1 VDVLEENASAD
12 LEADYTVIMNH
23 MSHFSQ
29 RPFSERAATWLQQSG
44 LHPLLARLYAAR
56 GLESPDTLSLDLK
69 QLLSPADLKNCLST
83 ASLLADIL
91 ENKEPMLIV
100 ADYDCDG
107 ATACAVGLRGLQ
119 MLGGTDTLI
128 QFLVPNRFT
137 MGYGLTPEVVELAAQ
152 QSPKPKYLITVDNGI
167 ASEAGVDRAHQLGIE
182 VIVTDHHLPGDRLP
196 KAMAIVNP
204 NQPDC
209 QFPSKALAGVG
220 VMFYLLVALRAELRK
235 RGKFTADA
243 QPKIENLL
251 DLVALGTVAD
261 VAQLDRNNRILVSNG
276 LKRIRSGISQAG
288 IQALFQVAMRDP
300 RKANTF
306 DLGFAIGPRL
316 NAAGRLA
323 DMSLGIRLL
332 MTDNPDEAL
341 ALAQELDRINRERRV
356 IETGMQEAA
365 LAHLAED
372 QLEGT
377 LSERT
382 SICLWN
388 PEWHQ
393 GVVGIVASRLKER
406 FNRPAIVFAPADGAS
421 GEELRGSGRSLTGF
435 HLRDALDLV
444 SKREPGL
451 ILKFGG
457 HAMAAGLTIRKS
469 DFERFDFC
477 FQQVASE
484 LLNEELLQRRQIHD
498 GALELSE
505 FTPEIGDLLAEEIW
519 GQGFPQPVFYGEFE
533 ITKQSLMKEKHLRLT
548 LRPLGTDPSASKPF
562 TAVWFNHTQS
572 LPSKAKLAYRLVTD
586 RYQGQVRVQLM
597 IEGHDDSS
605 RA

>member
-1 VDVLEENASAD
+1 MGL
-12 LEADYTVIMNH
+12 
-23 MSHFSQ
+23 FSQ
-29 RPFSERAATWLQQSG
+29 RPFSERTATWLHQSG

-56 GLESPDTLSLDLK
+56 GLESPEELSLDLK
-69 QLLSPADLKNCLST
+69 QLLSPVELKNCIST

-91 ENKEPMLIV
+91 ERKEPMLIV

-107 ATACAVGLRGLQ
+107 ATACAVGLRGLR
-119 MLGGTDTLI
+119 MLGGPETPI

-167 ASEAGVDRAHQLGIE
+167 ASEAGVERARELGME

-196 KAMAIVNP
+196 NATAIVNP
-204 NQPDC
+204 NQPGC
-209 QFPSKALAGVG
+209 NFPSKALAGVG

-235 RGKFTADA
+235 RGKFTNEN

-261 VAQLDRNNRILVSNG
+261 VAQLDRNNRVLVSNG
-276 LKRIRSGISQAG
+276 LKRIRAGVSQAG
-288 IQALFQVAMRDP
+288 IQALFQAAVRDP

-323 DMSLGIRLL
+323 DMTLGIRLL
-332 MTDNPDEAL
+332 LTDKTDEAITL
-341 ALAQELDRINRERRV
+341 AHELDRINRERRV

-372 QLEGT
+372 QLAGT
-377 LSERT
+377 MAQRT

-406 FNRPAIVFAPADGAS
+406 FNRPSIVFAPADGS
-421 GEELRGSGRSLTGF
+421 TGEELRGSGRSLTGF

-457 HAMAAGLTIRKS
+457 HAMAAGLTIRKQ
-469 DFERFDFC
+469 DFEKFDAC
-477 FQQVASE
+477 FQEVASSLLTDE
-484 LLNEELLQRRQIHD
+484 LLERRHTHD
-498 GALELSE
+498 GALEASE
-505 FTPEIGDLLAEEIW
+505 FTPESGDLLAEEIW

-533 ITKQSLMKEKHLRLT
+533 ITQQNLMKEKHLRL
-548 LRPLGTDPSASKPF
+548 LVRPLGAAEGKSTSKPL
-562 TAVWFNHTQS
+562 TAVWFNRTQT
-572 LPSKAKLAYRLVTD
+572 LPPKAKLAYRLVTD
-586 RYQGQVRVQLM
+586 RYQGQARVQLM
-597 IEGHDDSS
+597 IEAHDES
-605 RA
+605 AGT

>member
-1 VDVLEENASAD
+1 
-12 LEADYTVIMNH
+12 
-23 MSHFSQ
+23 MSVFSQ
-29 RPFSERAATWLQQSG
+29 RPFSERTATWLHQSG
-44 LHPLLARLYAAR
+44 LHPLLAKLYAAR
-56 GLESPDTLSLDLK
+56 GVTKPDELSLDLK
-69 QLLSPADLKNCLST
+69 QLLSPIELKGCIST

-91 ENKEPMLIV
+91 ERKEPILVV

-107 ATACAVGLRGLQ
+107 ATACALAIRGLK
-119 MLGGTDTLI
+119 MLGESDTPI

-152 QSPKPKYLITVDNGI
+152 QIPKPKYLITVDNGI
-167 ASEAGVDRAHQLGIE
+167 ASEAGVDRARELGME

-196 KAMAIVNP
+196 KAIAIVNP
-204 NQPDC
+204 NQPGC
-209 QFPSKALAGVG
+209 PFPSKALAGVG

-235 RGKFTADA
+235 RGQFAVDT

-261 VAQLDRNNRILVSNG
+261 VAQLDRNNRVLVSNG
-276 LKRIRSGISQAG
+276 LKRIRAGVSQAG
-288 IQALFQVAMRDP
+288 IQALFQAAARDL

-323 DMSLGIRLL
+323 DMTLGIRLL
-332 MTDNPDEAL
+332 LSDQSDEAIEL
-341 ALAQELDRINRERRV
+341 AYELDRINRERRV
-356 IETGMQEAA
+356 IESGMQETA

-372 QLEGT
+372 ELARSMEGR
-377 LSERT
+377 S

-388 PEWHQ
+388 PQWHQ

-406 FNRPAIVFAPADGAS
+406 FNRPAIVFAPAANDS
-421 GEELRGSGRSLTGF
+421 GEELRGSGRSLSGF
-435 HLRDALDLV
+435 HLRDALDIV

-469 DFERFDFC
+469 DFEKFDTL
-477 FQQVASE
+477 FQQVANE
-484 LLNEELLQRRQIHD
+484 LLNDELLERRHIHD
-498 GALELSE
+498 GKLDPSE
-505 FTPEIGDLLAEEIW
+505 FTPETGDLLAEEIW

-533 ITKQSLMKEKHLRLT
+533 VTQQSLMKEKHLRLQ
-548 LRPLGTDPSASKPF
+548 LRPCESTLPRNAVF
-562 TAVWFNHTQS
+562 TGVWFNRTQA
-572 LPSKAKLAYRLVTD
+572 LPAKAKLAYRLVTD
-586 RYQGQVRVQLM
+586 RYQGQARVQLM
-597 IEGHDDSS
+597 IEAHDEG
-605 RA
+605 

>member
-1 VDVLEENASAD
+1 MERDHSVMGL
-12 LEADYTVIMNH
+12 
-23 MSHFSQ
+23 FSQ
-29 RPFSERAATWLQQSG
+29 RPFSERTATWLQQSG

-56 GLESPDTLSLDLK
+56 GIQSPEELSLDLK
-69 QLLSPADLKNCLST
+69 QLLSPTELKDCLST

-91 ENKEPMLIV
+91 ERKEPMLIV

-107 ATACAVGLRGLQ
+107 ATACAVGIRGIR
-119 MLGGTDTLI
+119 MLGGPETPI

-137 MGYGLTPEVVELAAQ
+137 MGYGLTPEVVELAAM

-167 ASEAGVDRAHQLGIE
+167 ASEAGVDRARELGME

-196 KAMAIVNP
+196 KARAIVNP
-204 NQPDC
+204 NQAGC
-209 QFPSKALAGVG
+209 SFPSKALAGVG
-220 VMFYLLVALRAELRK
+220 VMFYILVALRAELRH
-235 RGKFTADA
+235 RGKFTNET
-243 QPKIENLL
+243 QPKVENLL

-261 VAQLDRNNRILVSNG
+261 VAQLDRNNRVLVSNG
-276 LKRIRSGISQAG
+276 LKRIRTGISQPG
-288 IQALFQVAMRDP
+288 IQALFQAAGRDP

-323 DMSLGIRLL
+323 DMTLGIRLL
-332 MTDNPDEAL
+332 LTDNTDEAIMI
-341 ALAQELDRINRERRV
+341 AQELDRINRERRV

-372 QLEGT
+372 QLAGT
-377 LSERT
+377 IAQRS

-406 FNRPAIVFAPADGAS
+406 FNRPAIVFAPADGS
-421 GEELRGSGRSLTGF
+421 TGEELRGSGRSLTGF

-469 DFERFDFC
+469 DFEKFDAC
-477 FQQVASE
+477 FQEVASG
-484 LLNEELLQRRQIHD
+484 LLTEELLERHHIHD
-498 GALELSE
+498 GTLQTSE
-505 FTPEIGDLLAEEIW
+505 FTPEIGDLIAEEIW

-533 ITKQSLMKEKHLRLT
+533 ITQQSLMKEKHLRLM
-548 LRPLGTDPSASKPF
+548 LRPLGVTEDKISNKPI
-562 TAVWFNHTQS
+562 TAVWFNRTQS
-572 LPSKAKLAYRLVTD
+572 LPAKAKLAYRLVTD
-586 RYQGQVRVQLM
+586 RYQGQARVQLM
-597 IEGHDDSS
+597 IEAHDETPETS
-605 RA
+605 R

>member
-1 VDVLEENASAD
+1 
-12 LEADYTVIMNH
+12 
-23 MSHFSQ
+23 MSLFSQ
-29 RPFSERAATWLQQSG
+29 RPFSDRTASWLQQGG

-56 GLESPDTLSLDLK
+56 GLQSPEELSLDLK
-69 QLLSPADLKNCLST
+69 QLLSPVELKNCLST
-83 ASLLADIL
+83 ASLIADIF
-91 ENKEPMLIV
+91 EKNEPMLIV

-107 ATACAVGLRGLQ
+107 ATACAVGLRGLRT
-119 MLGGTDTLI
+119 LGGPQTPI

-152 QSPKPKYLITVDNGI
+152 QIPKPKYLITVDNGI
-167 ASEAGVDRAHQLGIE
+167 ASEAGVERAHELGME
-182 VIVTDHHLPGDRLP
+182 VIITDHHLPGDHLP
-196 KAMAIVNP
+196 KAKAIVNP
-204 NQPDC
+204 NQPGC
-209 QFPSKALAGVG
+209 HFPSKALAGVG
-220 VMFYLLVALRAELRK
+220 VMFYLLVALRAELRQ
-235 RGKFTADA
+235 RGKFTNET
-243 QPKIENLL
+243 QPKVENLL

-261 VAQLDRNNRILVSNG
+261 VAQLDRNNRVLVSNG
-276 LKRIRSGISQAG
+276 LKRIRAGVSQAG
-288 IQALFQVAMRDP
+288 IQALFQVAVRDP

-323 DMSLGIRLL
+323 DMTLGIRLL
-332 MTDNPDEAL
+332 LTDNADEAL

-372 QLEGT
+372 QLAGT
-377 LSERT
+377 MADRNG
-382 SICLWN
+382 ICLWN

-457 HAMAAGLTIRKS
+457 HAMAAGLTIRKE
-469 DFERFDFC
+469 DFEKFDLC
-477 FQQVASE
+477 FQQVANE
-484 LLNEELLQRRQIHD
+484 LLTDELLERRHIHD

-505 FTPEIGDLLAEEIW
+505 FTAETADLLAEEIW
-519 GQGFPQPVFYGEFE
+519 GQGFPQPIFYGEFE
-533 ITKQSLMKEKHLRLT
+533 ITQQSLMKEKHLRLM
-548 LRPLGTDPSASKPF
+548 LRPLGSGVVASKPF
-562 TAVWFNHTQS
+562 TAVWFNRTQS

-586 RYQGQVRVQLM
+586 RYQGQARIQLM
-597 IEGHDDSS
+597 IEAHDEASEP
-605 RA
+605 

>member
-1 VDVLEENASAD
+1 MPN
-12 LEADYTVIMNH
+12 
-23 MSHFSQ
+23 MSLFSQ
-29 RPFSERAATWLQQSG
+29 RPFSERTATYLQQSG

-56 GLESPDTLSLDLK
+56 GLESPEALSLDLK
-69 QLLSPADLKNCLST
+69 QLLSPAELKDCLST

-91 ENKEPMLIV
+91 EAKEPMLIV

-107 ATACAVGLRGLQ
+107 ATACAVGLRGLR
-119 MLGGTDTLI
+119 MLGGPDTPI
-128 QFLVPNRFT
+128 HFLVPNRFT

-152 QSPKPKYLITVDNGI
+152 QTPKPKYLITVDNGI
-167 ASEAGVDRAHQLGIE
+167 ASESGVDRAHELGME

-196 KAMAIVNP
+196 KARAIVNP
-204 NQPDC
+204 NQPGC
-209 QFPSKALAGVG
+209 SFPSKALAGVG

-235 RGKFTADA
+235 RGKFSADT

-276 LKRIRSGISQAG
+276 LKRIRGGISQPG
-288 IQALFQVAMRDP
+288 IQALFQAATRDP

-323 DMSLGIRLL
+323 DMTLGIRLL
-332 MTDNPDEAL
+332 LTDSPDEAL
-341 ALAQELDRINRERRV
+341 NLAHELDRINRERRV
-356 IETGMQEAA
+356 IESGMQEAA

-372 QLEGT
+372 QLEGSI
-377 LSERT
+377 SERT

-406 FNRPAIVFAPADGAS
+406 FNRPAIVFAPADGS
-421 GEELRGSGRSLTGF
+421 TGEELRGSGRSLTGF

-469 DFERFDFC
+469 DFEKFDVC

-484 LLNEELLQRRQIHD
+484 LLNEELLQRRHVHD
-498 GALELSE
+498 GALALSE
-505 FTPEIGDLLAEEIW
+505 FTTETGDLLSEEIW
-519 GQGFPQPVFYGEFE
+519 GQGFPQPIFCGEFE
-533 ITKQSLMKEKHLRLT
+533 ITQQSLMKEKHLRLM
-548 LRPLGTDPSASKPF
+548 LRPLGGGPVDSKPF

-586 RYQGQVRVQLM
+586 RYQGQARVQLM
-597 IEGHDDSS
+597 IEAHDESS
-605 RA
+605 VT

>member
-1 VDVLEENASAD
+1 
-12 LEADYTVIMNH
+12 
-23 MSHFSQ
+23 MSLFSQ
-29 RPFSERAATWLQQSG
+29 RPFSERTATWLAQSG

-56 GLESPDTLSLDLK
+56 GLQSPEELSLDLK
-69 QLLSPADLKNCLST
+69 QLISPIELKNCINT
-83 ASLLADIL
+83 ATLLADIL
-91 ENKEPMLIV
+91 EKKEPLLIV

-107 ATACAVGLRGLQ
+107 ATACAVGLRGLR
-119 MLGGTDTLI
+119 MLGGPDSPI

-137 MGYGLTPEVVELAAQ
+137 MGYGLTPDVVELAAQ
-152 QSPKPKYLITVDNGI
+152 QNPKPKYLITVDNGI
-167 ASEAGVDRAHQLGIE
+167 ASEAGVDRARELGMQ
-182 VIVTDHHLPGDRLP
+182 VIVTDHHLPGDHLP
-196 KAMAIVNP
+196 KALAIVNP
-204 NQPDC
+204 NQPGC
-209 QFPSKALAGVG
+209 SFPSKALAGVG

-235 RGKFTADA
+235 RGKFTNET
-243 QPKIENLL
+243 QPKVENLL

-261 VAQLDRNNRILVSNG
+261 VAQLDHNNRVLVSNG
-276 LKRIRSGISQAG
+276 LKRIRAGISQPG
-288 IQALFQVAMRDP
+288 MQALFQAATRDP

-323 DMSLGIRLL
+323 DMTLGIRLL
-332 MTDNPDEAL
+332 LTDDADEAMT
-341 ALAQELDRINRERRV
+341 LAQELDRINRERRV
-356 IETGMQEAA
+356 IETGMQETA
-365 LAHLAED
+365 LSHLAED
-372 QLEGT
+372 QLSGAM
-377 LSERT
+377 LGRN

-406 FNRPAIVFAPADGAS
+406 FNRPAIVFAPADGNA

-469 DFERFDFC
+469 DFDKFDDC
-477 FQQVASE
+477 FQEVASSLLTDE
-484 LLNEELLQRRQIHD
+484 LLERRHAHD
-498 GALELSE
+498 GALALSE

-533 ITKQSLMKEKHLRLT
+533 ITQQSLMKEKHLRLMV
-548 LRPLGTDPSASKPF
+548 RPIGNSDPKLASKPL

-572 LPSKAKLAYRLVTD
+572 LPAKAKLAYRLVTD
-586 RYQGQVRVQLM
+586 RYQGQARVQLM
-597 IEGHDDSS
+597 IEAHDEGPSN
-605 RA
+605 

>member
-1 VDVLEENASAD
+1 
-12 LEADYTVIMNH
+12 
-23 MSHFSQ
+23 MSQFSQ
-29 RPFSERAATWLQQSG
+29 RPVSQRTSAWLEQSG
-44 LHPLLARLYAAR
+44 LHPLLARLFAAR
-56 GLESPDTLSLDLK
+56 GVQSPDELSLDLK
-69 QLLSPADLKNCLST
+69 KLLSPTELKNCLST

-91 ENKEPMLIV
+91 EKKEPMLVV

-107 ATACAVGLRGLQ
+107 ATACAVAVRGLK
-119 MLGGTDTLI
+119 MLGGPETLI

-152 QSPKPKYLITVDNGI
+152 QNPKPKYLITVDNGI
-167 ASEAGVDRAHQLGIE
+167 ASEAGVDRARELGME
-182 VIVTDHHLPGDRLP
+182 VIVTDHHLPGDQLP
-196 KAMAIVNP
+196 KATAIVNP
-204 NQPDC
+204 NQPGC
-209 QFPSKALAGVG
+209 SFPSKALAGVG
-220 VMFYLLVALRAELRK
+220 VMFYLLVALRAELRN
-235 RGKFTADA
+235 RGKFTNEN

-276 LKRIRSGISQAG
+276 LKRIRAGICQAG
-288 IQALFQVAMRDP
+288 IGALFQAAGRDP
-300 RKANTF
+300 RSTNTF

-323 DMSLGIRLL
+323 DMTLGIRLL
-332 MTDNPDEAL
+332 LSDNAEQAL
-341 ALAQELDRINRERRV
+341 ELAQELDRINRERRV

-372 QLEGT
+372 ELAGT
-377 LSERT
+377 MAERT

-406 FNRPAIVFAPADGAS
+406 FNRPAIVFAPAEGAT

-457 HAMAAGLTIRKS
+457 HAMAAGLTIRKA
-469 DFERFDFC
+469 DFEKFDAV
-477 FQQVASE
+477 FQKVASE
-484 LLNEELLQRRQIHD
+484 LLNDELLERRHIHD
-498 GALELSE
+498 GALALSE
-505 FTPEIGDLLAEEIW
+505 FTPETGDLLAEEIW
-519 GQGFPQPVFYGEFE
+519 GQGFPQPIFYGKFE
-533 ITKQSLMKEKHLRLT
+533 ISQQSLMKDKHLRLQ
-548 LRPLGTDPSASKPF
+548 LRPLGEGSLASKPF
-562 TAVWFNHTQS
+562 TGVWFNRTQT
-572 LPSKAKLAYRLVTD
+572 LPEKANLAYRLVTD
-586 RYQGQVRVQLM
+586 RYQGRARVQLM
-597 IEGHDDSS
+597 IEAHDES
-605 RA
+605 

>member
-1 VDVLEENASAD
+1 
-12 LEADYTVIMNH
+12 
-23 MSHFSQ
+23 MSQFSQ
-29 RPFSERAATWLQQSG
+29 RPVSERTSAWLEQSG
-44 LHPLLARLYAAR
+44 LHPLLARLFAAR
-56 GLESPDTLSLDLK
+56 GVQSPDELSLDLK
-69 QLLSPADLKNCLST
+69 KLLSPTELKNCLST

-91 ENKEPMLIV
+91 EKKEPMLVV

-107 ATACAVGLRGLQ
+107 ATACAVAVRGLK
-119 MLGGTDTLI
+119 MLGGPETLI

-152 QSPKPKYLITVDNGI
+152 QNPKPKYLITVDNGI
-167 ASEAGVDRAHQLGIE
+167 ASEAGVDRARELGME
-182 VIVTDHHLPGDRLP
+182 VIVTDHHLPGDQLP
-196 KAMAIVNP
+196 KATAIVNP
-204 NQPDC
+204 NQPGC
-209 QFPSKALAGVG
+209 SFPSKALAGVG
-220 VMFYLLVALRAELRK
+220 VMFYLLVALRAELRN
-235 RGKFTADA
+235 RGKFTNEN

-276 LKRIRSGISQAG
+276 LKRIRAGICQAG
-288 IQALFQVAMRDP
+288 IGALFQAAGRDP
-300 RKANTF
+300 RSTNTF

-323 DMSLGIRLL
+323 DMTLGIRLL
-332 MTDNPDEAL
+332 LSDNAEQAL
-341 ALAQELDRINRERRV
+341 ELAQELDRINRERRV

-372 QLEGT
+372 QLAGT
-377 LSERT
+377 MAERT

-406 FNRPAIVFAPADGAS
+406 FNRPAIVFAPAEGAT

-457 HAMAAGLTIRKS
+457 HAMAAGLTIRKA
-469 DFERFDFC
+469 DFEKFDAV
-477 FQQVASE
+477 FQKVASE
-484 LLNEELLQRRQIHD
+484 LLNDELLERRHIHD
-498 GALELSE
+498 GALALSE
-505 FTPEIGDLLAEEIW
+505 FTPETGDLLAEEIW
-519 GQGFPQPVFYGEFE
+519 GQGFPQPIFYGKFE
-533 ITKQSLMKEKHLRLT
+533 ISQQSLMKDKHLRLQ
-548 LRPLGTDPSASKPF
+548 LRPLGEGSLASKPF
-562 TAVWFNHTQS
+562 TGVWFNRTQT
-572 LPSKAKLAYRLVTD
+572 LPEKANLAYRLVTD
-586 RYQGQVRVQLM
+586 RYQGRARVQLM
-597 IEGHDDSS
+597 IEAHDES
-605 RA
+605 

>member
-1 VDVLEENASAD
+1 
-12 LEADYTVIMNH
+12 M
-23 MSHFSQ
+23 
-29 RPFSERAATWLQQSG
+29 
-44 LHPLLARLYAAR
+44 LARLYAAR
-56 GLESPDTLSLDLK
+56 GLESPESLSLDLK
-69 QLLSPADLKNCLST
+69 QLLSPAELKNCLST

-91 ENKEPMLIV
+91 EAKEAMLIV

-107 ATACAVGLRGLQ
+107 ATACAVGLRGLR
-119 MLGGTDTLI
+119 MLGGPETPVH
-128 QFLVPNRFT
+128 FLVPNRFT

-167 ASEAGVDRAHQLGIE
+167 ASEAGVERAHELGME

-196 KAMAIVNP
+196 NAKAIVNP
-204 NQPDC
+204 NQPGC
-209 QFPSKALAGVG
+209 SFPSKALAGVG

-235 RGKFTADA
+235 RGQFTAEN

-276 LKRIRSGISQAG
+276 LKRIRAGISQPG
-288 IQALFQVAMRDP
+288 IQALFQAAARDP

-332 MTDNPDEAL
+332 LSDSTDEAL
-341 ALAQELDRINRERRV
+341 KIAQELDRINRERRV
-356 IETGMQEAA
+356 IETDMQEAA

-372 QLEGT
+372 QLEGNM
-377 LSERT
+377 SERT

-406 FNRPAIVFAPADGAS
+406 FNRPAIVFAPADGS
-421 GEELRGSGRSLTGF
+421 TGEELRGSGRSLTGF

-469 DFERFDFC
+469 DFEKFDAC
-477 FQQVASE
+477 FQQVAGE
-484 LLNEELLQRRQIHD
+484 LLTEELLQRRHVHD
-498 GALELSE
+498 GPLALSE
-505 FTPEIGDLLAEEIW
+505 FTPETGDLLAEEIW
-519 GQGFPQPVFYGEFE
+519 GQGFPQPIFYGEFE
-533 ITKQSLMKEKHLRLT
+533 ITQQSLMKEKHLRLM
-548 LRPLGTDPSASKPF
+548 LRPLGSSPVAIKPL

-586 RYQGQVRVQLM
+586 RYQGQARVQLM
-597 IEGHDDSS
+597 IEAHDESS
-605 RA
+605 ETWTLSKNNPLIIVGWKLNN

>member
-1 VDVLEENASAD
+1 MGFLEKNSTSNLAR
-12 LEADYTVIMNH
+12 NH
-23 MSHFSQ
+23 FSMSVFSQ
-29 RPFSERAATWLQQSG
+29 RPFSDRTASWLQQSG

-56 GLESPDTLSLDLK
+56 GIDKPEELSLDLK
-69 QLLSPADLKNCLST
+69 QLLSPVELKNCVST
-83 ASLLADIL
+83 ATLLADIL
-91 ENKEPMLIV
+91 ERKEPMLVV

-107 ATACAVGLRGLQ
+107 ATACAVALRGLK
-119 MLGGTDTLI
+119 MLGGPDTPI

-152 QSPKPKYLITVDNGI
+152 QNPKPKYLITVDNGI
-167 ASEAGVDRAHQLGIE
+167 ASEAGVDRARELEIE

-196 KAMAIVNP
+196 KATAIVNP
-204 NQPDC
+204 NQPSC
-209 QFPSKALAGVG
+209 NFPSKALAGVG
-220 VMFYLLVALRAELRK
+220 VIFYLLVALRAELRK
-235 RGKFTADA
+235 RGKFTAET

-276 LKRIRSGISQAG
+276 LKRIRAGTSQAG
-288 IQALFQVAMRDP
+288 IQALFRAAVRDP

-323 DMSLGIRLL
+323 DMTLGIRLL
-332 MTDNPDEAL
+332 LSDKPDEAIEL
-341 ALAQELDRINRERRV
+341 AYELDRINRERRV
-356 IETGMQEAA
+356 IEGGMQEAA

-372 QLEGT
+372 QLAGT
-377 LSERT
+377 MADRS

-388 PEWHQ
+388 TEWHQ

-435 HLRDALDLV
+435 HLRDALDIV

-457 HAMAAGLTIRKS
+457 HAMAAGLSIRKA
-469 DFERFDFC
+469 DFERFDSL
-477 FQQVASE
+477 FQQVANE
-484 LLNEELLQRRQIHD
+484 LLNDELLERRHIHD
-498 GALELSE
+498 GPLDLSE
-505 FTPEIGDLLAEEIW
+505 FTPETGDLLAEEIW
-519 GQGFPQPVFYGEFE
+519 GQGFPQPIFYGEFE
-533 ITKQSLMKEKHLRLT
+533 VGQQSLMKEKHLRLQ
-548 LRPLGTDPSASKPF
+548 LRPLGDGQLASKPF
-562 TAVWFNHTQS
+562 TGVWFNRTQP
-572 LPSKAKLAYRLVTD
+572 LPAKAKLAYRLVTD
-586 RYQGQVRVQLM
+586 RFQGQARVQLM
-597 IEGHDDSS
+597 IEAHDE
-605 RA
+605 A

>member
-1 VDVLEENASAD
+1 
-12 LEADYTVIMNH
+12 
-23 MSHFSQ
+23 MSLFSQ
-29 RPFSERAATWLQQSG
+29 RPFSERTATWLTQSG

-56 GLESPDTLSLDLK
+56 GLQSPEELSLDLK
-69 QLLSPADLKNCLST
+69 QLLSPAELKNCIST
-83 ASLLADIL
+83 ATLLADIL
-91 ENKEPMLIV
+91 EKKEPMLIV

-107 ATACAVGLRGLQ
+107 ATACAVGVRGLR
-119 MLGGTDTLI
+119 MLGGPDTPI

-152 QSPKPKYLITVDNGI
+152 QTPKPKYLITVDNGI
-167 ASEAGVDRAHQLGIE
+167 ASEAGVDRARDLGME

-196 KAMAIVNP
+196 KALAIVNP
-204 NQPDC
+204 NQPGC
-209 QFPSKALAGVG
+209 TFPSKALAGVG

-235 RGKFTADA
+235 RGKFTNET
-243 QPKIENLL
+243 QPKLENLL

-261 VAQLDRNNRILVSNG
+261 VAQLDRNNRVLVANG
-276 LKRIRSGISQAG
+276 LKRIRIGISQPG
-288 IQALFQVAMRDP
+288 IQALFQAATRDP

-323 DMSLGIRLL
+323 DMTLGIRLL
-332 MTDNPDEAL
+332 LTDNTDEAMTL
-341 ALAQELDRINRERRV
+341 AHELDRINRERRV
-356 IETGMQEAA
+356 IETGMQETA
-365 LAHLAED
+365 LSHLAED
-372 QLEGT
+372 QLSGT
-377 LSERT
+377 MSERN

-406 FNRPAIVFAPADGAS
+406 FNRPAIVFAPADGS
-421 GEELRGSGRSLTGF
+421 TGEELRGSGRSLTGF

-469 DFERFDFC
+469 DFEKFDARF
-477 FQQVASE
+477 QEVASSLLTDE
-484 LLNEELLQRRQIHD
+484 LLERRHTHD
-498 GALELSE
+498 GRLEPSE

-533 ITKQSLMKEKHLRLT
+533 IAQQSLMKEKHLRLMV
-548 LRPLGTDPSASKPF
+548 RPIGGSELQASNKPI
-562 TAVWFNHTQS
+562 TAVWFNRTQS
-572 LPSKAKLAYRLVTD
+572 LPAKARLAYRLVTD
-586 RYQGQVRVQLM
+586 RYQGQARVQLM
-597 IEGHDDSS
+597 IEAHDEGPGN
-605 RA
+605 

>member
-1 VDVLEENASAD
+1 
-12 LEADYTVIMNH
+12 
-23 MSHFSQ
+23 MSVFSQ
-29 RPFSERAATWLQQSG
+29 RPFSDRTARWLQQSG

-56 GLESPDTLSLDLK
+56 GIDKPDELSLDLK
-69 QLLSPADLKNCLST
+69 QLLSPVELKNCIST

-91 ENKEPMLIV
+91 ERKESMLVV

-107 ATACAVGLRGLQ
+107 ATACAVALRGLK
-119 MLGGTDTLI
+119 MLGGPDTPI

-137 MGYGLTPEVVELAAQ
+137 MGYGLTPEVVDLAAQ
-152 QSPKPKYLITVDNGI
+152 QTPKPKYLITVDNGI
-167 ASEAGVDRAHQLGIE
+167 ASEAGVDRARELGME

-196 KAMAIVNP
+196 KATAIVNP
-204 NQPDC
+204 NQPGC
-209 QFPSKALAGVG
+209 TFPSKALAGVG

-235 RGKFTADA
+235 RGKFTAET

-276 LKRIRSGISQAG
+276 LKRIRAGVSQAG
-288 IQALFQVAMRDP
+288 IQALFQAATRDP

-316 NAAGRLA
+316 NAAGRIA
-323 DMSLGIRLL
+323 DMTLGIRLL
-332 MTDNPDEAL
+332 LSDKPEEAIEL
-341 ALAQELDRINRERRV
+341 AYELDRINRERRV
-356 IETGMQEAA
+356 IEGGMQEAA

-372 QLEGT
+372 QLAGT
-377 LSERT
+377 MAERS

-388 PEWHQ
+388 AEWHQ

-435 HLRDALDLV
+435 HLRDALDIV

-457 HAMAAGLTIRKS
+457 HAMAAGLSIRKA
-469 DFERFDFC
+469 DFEKFDAV
-477 FQQVASE
+477 FQNVANE
-484 LLNEELLQRRQIHD
+484 LLNDELLERRHIHD
-498 GALELSE
+498 GSLDLSE
-505 FTPEIGDLLAEEIW
+505 FTPETGDLLAEEIW
-519 GQGFPQPVFYGEFE
+519 GQGFPQPIFYGEFE
-533 ITKQSLMKEKHLRLT
+533 VGQQSLMKEKHLRLQ
-548 LRPLGTDPSASKPF
+548 LRPIGDGQLASKPF
-562 TAVWFNHTQS
+562 TGVWFNRTQP
-572 LPSKAKLAYRLVTD
+572 LPAKAKLAYRLVTD
-586 RYQGQVRVQLM
+586 RFQGQARVQLM
-597 IEGHDDSS
+597 VEAHDE
-605 RA
+605 A

>member
-1 VDVLEENASAD
+1 MGL
-12 LEADYTVIMNH
+12 
-23 MSHFSQ
+23 FSQ
-29 RPFSERAATWLQQSG
+29 RPFSERTATWLHQSG

-56 GLESPDTLSLDLK
+56 GLESPEELSLDLK
-69 QLLSPADLKNCLST
+69 RLLSPVELMNCIST

-91 ENKEPMLIV
+91 ERKDPMLIV

-107 ATACAVGLRGLQ
+107 ATACAVGLRGLR
-119 MLGGTDTLI
+119 MLGGPETPI

-152 QSPKPKYLITVDNGI
+152 QVPKPKYLITVDNGI
-167 ASEAGVDRAHQLGIE
+167 ASEAGVDRARELGME
-182 VIVTDHHLPGDRLP
+182 VIVTDHHLPGDRMP
-196 KAMAIVNP
+196 NATAIVNP
-204 NQPDC
+204 NQPGC
-209 QFPSKALAGVG
+209 NFPSKALAGVG

-235 RGKFTADA
+235 RGKFSNEN

-276 LKRIRSGISQAG
+276 LKRIRTGVSQVG
-288 IQALFQVAMRDP
+288 IQALFQAAVRDP

-323 DMSLGIRLL
+323 DMTLGIRLL
-332 MTDNPDEAL
+332 LTDKTDEAITL
-341 ALAQELDRINRERRV
+341 AHELDRINRERRV

-365 LAHLAED
+365 LALLAED
-372 QLEGT
+372 QLAGT
-377 LSERT
+377 IVHRT

-406 FNRPAIVFAPADGAS
+406 FNRPAIVFAPADGS
-421 GEELRGSGRSLTGF
+421 TGEELRGSGRSLTGF

-457 HAMAAGLTIRKS
+457 HAMAAGLTIRKQ
-469 DFERFDFC
+469 DFDKFDTC
-477 FQQVASE
+477 FQEVASG
-484 LLNEELLQRRQIHD
+484 LLTEELLERRHTHD
-498 GALELSE
+498 GALEAAE

-533 ITKQSLMKEKHLRLT
+533 ITQQSLMKEKHLRL
-548 LRPLGTDPSASKPF
+548 LVRPLGAAEGKSTSKPL
-562 TAVWFNHTQS
+562 TAVWFNRTQS
-572 LPSKAKLAYRLVTD
+572 LPTKAKLAYRLVTD
-586 RYQGQVRVQLM
+586 RYQGQARVQLM
-597 IEGHDDSS
+597 IEAHDES
-605 RA
+605 AGT